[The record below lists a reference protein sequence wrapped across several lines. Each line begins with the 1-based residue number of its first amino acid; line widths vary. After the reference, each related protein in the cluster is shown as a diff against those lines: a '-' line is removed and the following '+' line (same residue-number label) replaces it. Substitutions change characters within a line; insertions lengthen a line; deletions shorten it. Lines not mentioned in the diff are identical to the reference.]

1 MIAYVFR
8 KNGECGR
15 MDIRGLPWEMTVEH
29 TEKAILEGLNRAL
42 TTHRDN
48 PFTKVIIMG
57 LQV

>member
-1 MIAYVFR
+1 MTAYVFR
-8 KNGECGR
+8 KNGDCGR
-15 MDIRGLPWEMTVEH
+15 MDIHGLPEGMTVEH
-29 TEKAILEGLNRAL
+29 AETAILEGLNRAL